1 MLTNLRERSQR
12 SFGVLI
18 LFGMLTFIFIF
29 FFGPQSEGCQPQQA
43 STSLEGW
50 AARVNGVELPR
61 REVENLVYL
70 RGDRRSDTE
79 MKSLRQDILL
89 GLVDQ
94 ELLAQRAAAVGIAID
109 ERGLSRYITSEE
121 NPDFVAF
128 TDDAGNFDRSGFRD
142 ALRYRLGISPDDYRL
157 RKKREYLAN
166 QYRRFLEEQIQV
178 SAAEVKT
185 EVEKD
190 LRKWNLNYLK
200 FGPAKYN
207 VDTPTASAVKT
218 FATAKTDEI
227 KAFYRQNKSKRF
239 VKGREVKASRI
250 LIKKPKDEAGLKLA
264 RAKIEMLHTKAR
276 AQGANFAQLATEN
289 SEGAGDKDKGGDMG
303 FIRPGAAFYKK
314 VFEPLK
320 IGEVSA
326 IQDESIGLFF
336 VKAEAE
342 VPALNRTLEL
352 AKDDIAREL
361 LVAQTQTKLARA
373 AADNAL
379 ARVRAGTS
387 LEDAA
392 QATPT
397 PVVAAAVTNGD
408 AADVVKPEM
417 APAAPV
423 AVYAETG
430 PITDNTRFG
439 QPWDRIPTLGKRA
452 MGARSELVART
463 LRTLTPSKP
472 LIGEVVEIEGEFYIF
487 SLKSKTEGKAEEIT
501 ARLAEKQTQMLTLR
515 RRQMVYGEMGS
526 FGGDPLA
533 TFRKALRAGH
543 QVEINEELYPQPKA
557 QQNSGLPPGLQL
569 KLGGAKK

>member
-50 AARVNGVELPR
+50 AARVNDVELSR

-70 RGDRRSDTE
+70 RGDRRSE
-79 MKSLRQDILL
+79 AELKSLRQDILL

-94 ELLAQRAAAVGIAID
+94 ELLAQRGAAVGIAID
-109 ERGLSRYITSEE
+109 ERGLSRYITSDE
-121 NPDFVAF
+121 NPDFIAF
-128 TDDAGNFDRSGFRD
+128 TDDAGNFDSSGFRD

-178 SAAEVKT
+178 SAAEIKA

-190 LRKWNLNYLK
+190 LRSWNLNYLK
-200 FGPAKYN
+200 FGPEQHQ
-207 VDTPTASAVKT
+207 VDAPTASAV
-218 FATAKTDEI
+218 TAYVSDKADSI
-227 KAFYRQNKSKRF
+227 KAFYNQNKAKRF
-239 VKGREVKASRI
+239 VKGREVKARRI
-250 LIKKPKDEAGLKLA
+250 LIKKPADDAGIKSA
-264 RAKIEMLHTKAR
+264 RAKIEMLHAKAS

-289 SEGAGDKDKGGDMG
+289 SEGAGDKEKAGDMG

-320 IGEVSA
+320 VGEVSG

-342 VPALNRTLEL
+342 MPAVNRTIEMVSQE
-352 AKDDIAREL
+352 IAREM
-361 LVAQTQTKLARA
+361 LVSETQTEMARDA
-373 AADNAL
+373 ANKAL
-379 ARVRAGTS
+379 VRITAGAT
-387 LEDAA
+387 LEDAS
-392 QATPT
+392 
-397 PVVAAAVTNGD
+397 
-408 AADVVKPEM
+408 K
-417 APAAPV
+417 APV
-423 AVYAETG
+423 AVAVEPVAVTEGSADTAKPAKAADRSTALFAETG

-452 MGARSELVART
+452 LGARSELVARQ
-463 LRTLTPSKP
+463 LRSLTPAKP
-472 LIGEVVEIEGEFYIF
+472 LIGEVVEVEGEFYIF
-487 SLKSKTEGKAEEIT
+487 SLKSKTEGKADEIT
-501 ARLAEKQTQMLTLR
+501 AKLEEKKTQMLALR
-515 RRQMVYGEMGS
+515 RRQMVYGEIGS

-533 TFRKALRAGH
+533 TFRKALRSGNK
-543 QVEINEELYPQPKA
+543 VEINEELYPQPKV
-557 QQNSGLPPGLQL
+557 QQSSGLPPGLKL
-569 KLGGAKK
+569 KLDGAKK